1 MLALLVDWGVLCLP
15 AVPGVLWVL
24 ASEAKKSLFIPLC
37 LDVVLQV
44 WQVAIWDQRK
54 GMKPLILHVRHPS
67 EQNKG
72 FEVKASERFPEEYFL
87 KQSSECSV
95 KALETTHIM
104 LIYLPACG
112 NPNVGRWGCSR
123 FKSDQTLSCHSCLSC
138 QLCFSG
144 THGSLLWLNIGCSDN
159 VTPGPQRAGS
169 AAMAAVIRSAYKPW
183 SYTGQPTASQM
194 SDTSIAISQLGNS
207 SQ

>member
-1 MLALLVDWGVLCLP
+1 MP
-15 AVPGVLWVL
+15 WVL

-44 WQVAIWDQRK
+44 WQVAIWDKRK

-87 KQSSECSV
+87 KQSRKCSV
-95 KALETTHIM
+95 KVLETTHIM

-112 NPNVGRWGCSR
+112 NLNVGR
-123 FKSDQTLSCHSCLSC
+123 
-138 QLCFSG
+138 
-144 THGSLLWLNIGCSDN
+144 
-159 VTPGPQRAGS
+159 
-169 AAMAAVIRSAYKPW
+169 
-183 SYTGQPTASQM
+183 
-194 SDTSIAISQLGNS
+194 
-207 SQ
+207 